1 MVLVN
6 LVWDDAQP
14 KRGRRGDIINE
25 NDEEIEHLNTNVT
38 FSEGEESE
46 GEDLFED
53 MGKYEFESL
62 LTVLGIIAL
71 LQIQTNTIE
80 KALLAKVK
88 KRKR

>member
-1 MVLVN
+1 MVRIN
-6 LVWDDAQP
+6 LVEDDVQP

-25 NDEEIEHLNTNVT
+25 NDEEMEHLNTNVT

-53 MGKYEFESL
+53 MGKYEFGSL

-71 LQIQTNTIE
+71 LQIY
-80 KALLAKVK
+80 LSL
-88 KRKR
+88 